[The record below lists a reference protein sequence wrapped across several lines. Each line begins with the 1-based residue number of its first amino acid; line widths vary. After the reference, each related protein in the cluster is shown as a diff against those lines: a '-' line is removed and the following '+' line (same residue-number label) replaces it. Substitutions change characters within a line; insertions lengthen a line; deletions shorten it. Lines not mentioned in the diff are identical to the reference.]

1 MIYSCLRR
9 YKGKQLLEL
18 LTLYTIGLMGSAI
31 PGPDILYI
39 TRTTLDSRLAAGLI
53 AASGVLFAS
62 LFYLSA
68 VGLGLGAVGQSP
80 YFQLAIGLFGSLYL
94 LWIAKSIWN
103 ETIAVNTIHDRD
115 KRKLH
120 LFLKGMAVHLSNPKA
135 IIFFSIILAP
145 FLHRGTLP
153 LQIAVLTLGHMTTF
167 FGVAALVSRFDNFFT
182 ESRARIINRASALL
196 FTFFALEL
204 LRNAYVALQQTNIIH

>member
-1 MIYSCLRR
+1 MV
-9 YKGKQLLEL
+9 EL
-18 LTLYTIGLMGSAI
+18 ITLYAIGLMGSAV

-39 TRTTLDSRLAAGLI
+39 TRTALDRKLKAGWI

-68 VGLGLGAVGQSP
+68 AGLGLGVVGKNP
-80 YFQLAIGLFGSLYL
+80 YFQIFIGTFGSIYL

-103 ETIAVNTIHDRD
+103 ETIHIDNKHDKDGRL
-115 KRKLH
+115 LH

-135 IIFFSIILAP
+135 IIFFSVILAP
-145 FLHRGTLP
+145 FLDKGNLP
-153 LQIAVLTLGHMTTF
+153 VQILVLTMGHTTTF
-167 FGVAALVSRFDNFFT
+167 FSVAYFVSRFDNFFT
-182 ESRARIINRASALL
+182 PHRTRIINHASAIL

-204 LRNAYVALQQTNIIH
+204 IYHSWSALQEIM